1 MSIIKG
7 MSRFCFNVLIL
18 LSLAGCLATD
28 MENRPKQTLGKLLG
42 AGVGGLLGAQIGSG
56 KGQLAAVAAGVL
68 AGAYFGD
75 EVGRSL
81 DRADKLYM
89 DQNAEKSLEYSQ
101 TGTTSEWKNPDSGN
115 SGTFKPVR
123 TFETS
128 SGQNCREFET
138 TIFIDGRS
146 ETAKGTACRQID
158 GSWKIIS

>member
-1 MSIIKG
+1 MPIP
-7 MSRFCFNVLIL
+7 RYTVCFCLNLVFALVLT
-18 LSLAGCLATD
+18 GCLTTD

-42 AGVGGLLGAQIGSG
+42 AGVGGLLGAQVGSG
-56 KGQLAAVAAGVL
+56 KGQLAAGAAGVL

-101 TGTTSEWKNPDSGN
+101 TGSTTEWKNPDTGN

-128 SGQNCREFET
+128 AKQICREFQT
-138 TIFIDGRS
+138 TIYIEGKKES
-146 ETAKGTACRQID
+146 ANGTACRQID
-158 GSWKIIS
+158 GTWKIAS